1 MEVTVSNN
9 IYISQP
15 SVMMLNWCKENLIIP
30 NPEYAKKL
38 RMGFSTRGVPQKL
51 SLYQM
56 DGKNLV
62 LPFGVL
68 GNIVSL
74 LEGATVYDGFVPHKP
89 VIYPGHIP
97 LYDYQEVA
105 VHEAENH
112 LFGILQSPPG
122 SGKTQMGIAL
132 IQRLGRRALWVTH
145 TKDLLTQSRERAE
158 QYFPKEL
165 MGEITEGRVKIG
177 TGITFATVQTL
188 SKLDLTAYRNVWDVI
203 VVDECHRVCGTP
215 TAMSQFYK
223 VLNNLSARHKY
234 GLSATVHR
242 ADGMIKATYSILGE
256 VFYSVP
262 EEAVAERIMK
272 VKVRVVDTGLALSRK
287 AFNSDG
293 TLSYTKFI
301 NSLVDNGER
310 NQVILNQ
317 LSACKGKSCLI
328 LSDRVEH
335 LMELMDTMPLSM
347 RADATRVDGSMTT
360 KRLKACREQAIKD
373 MRSGEKKYLFATYSL
388 AKEGLDIPRL
398 ERLFLT
404 TPHTDY
410 AVIAQSIGR
419 VDRTFPGK
427 EQPIAYDFVDYDP
440 HSEKYFRKRCT
451 TYRKCGCIVERGR

>member
-1 MEVTVSNN
+1 MEVTIANN
-9 IYISQP
+9 IRIKDP
-15 SVMMLNWCKENLIIP
+15 TPEITAWCKTNLIIA
-30 NPEYAKKL
+30 NPDYTKKM

-51 SLYQM
+51 TLYQI
-56 DGKNLV
+56 DGTTLV

-68 GNIVSL
+68 SNIFPYISGYEL
-74 LEGATVYDGFVPHKP
+74 HDGFKP
-89 VIYPGHIP
+89 STKVSYNGVIP
-97 LYDYQEVA
+97 LYDYQQKA
-105 VHEAENH
+105 VDIAAEN
-112 LFGILQSPPG
+112 LYGILQSPPG

-188 SKLDLTAYRNVWDVI
+188 SKLDLTAYRNMWDVI

-293 TLSYTKFI
+293 TLSYTKYI

-310 NQVILNQ
+310 NQVILDQ

-335 LMELMDTMPLSM
+335 LMELMDAMPVSM

-451 TYRKCGCIVERGR
+451 TYRKCGCIVERR